1 VSGAAIGTDYSIEYP
16 DGFAAA
22 ASAAHAQPP
31 VLTVSGLGIDYLT
44 RSGESVPALRDVDLT
59 IRPGSMTAVVG
70 ESGSG
75 KTTTASAVIGLLA
88 ANAQVRSGSIVLG
101 AHGTDPELELGALG
115 PREWKK
121 VRGRRIGYIPQ
132 DPGTS
137 LNPVKTVGENVAESL
152 RLHTALGAEARR
164 ARVVEL
170 LDRVGIDRAAMR
182 ADQYPHELSGG
193 MRQRALIAAAIAVD
207 PQLLIAD
214 EPTSALDVTVQKR
227 ILDLLDELRRE
238 AGTGI
243 LFITHDLA
251 VAAERA
257 DALLV
262 VRRGHVEE
270 SGPASRLLRRPES
283 AYTRRLLA
291 DAPAMQSLLGG
302 PEAAQ
307 DGAAEAGVAEAGVA
321 EAGEAEAGAA
331 EAGTARADTVEAGT
345 AQPGSAQPDTA
356 QPDTAQ
362 PDTAQPGS
370 AQPGSAQTATGEG
383 AQAGTPSPSSAS
395 GAAAVPSSDHF
406 TQPEGAERL
415 GKAITPEADADSPPL
430 VTVSGLTQVY
440 ARVPR
445 DEHDADA
452 REQIIGIEDVSFTVA
467 RGTTLG
473 LVGESGSGKST
484 IGRALTGFLAPQSGS
499 IRVGELDAAH
509 LDRRGRRAFRRTV
522 QLVHQN
528 PASALDPVHSVGA
541 SIEEPLRNFRI
552 GSRAERRTLVEQALE
567 RVALDPSLASRRPR
581 ELSGGQLQRVAIA
594 RALVIEPEL
603 VVFDEAVSALDVTVQ
618 SQILELIDGLQREL
632 GLTYVFISHDL
643 AVVRQVAHTVTV
655 MSAGRQVESGPV
667 ADVFSRP
674 GEAYT
679 KQLLAAIPRPL
690 ETQVLDHQALSI

>member
-1 VSGAAIGTDYSIEYP
+1 MSGAAIGTDYSIEYP

-307 DGAAEAGVAEAGVA
+307 TGAAEAAAAEAGM
-321 EAGEAEAGAA
+321 A
-331 EAGTARADTVEAGT
+331 EAGTARADTVEAGS
-345 AQPGSAQPDTA
+345 AQTGSAQPDTA
-356 QPDTAQ
+356 QTATGEGTQ
-362 PDTAQPGS
+362 A
-370 AQPGSAQTATGEG
+370 ATGEG
-383 AQAGTPSPSSAS
+383 AQAGTPSSAAS

-406 TQPEGAERL
+406 TQPEDAGRL

-452 REQIIGIEDVSFTVA
+452 GEQIIGIEDVSFTVA

>member
-1 VSGAAIGTDYSIEYP
+1 MEYP
-16 DGFAAA
+16 EEFAETAG
-22 ASAAHAQPP
+22 AHAQPP
-31 VLTVSGLGIDYLT
+31 VLTVSGLSIDYRT
-44 RSGESVPALRDVDLT
+44 RSGESVPALRDVGLT

-88 ANAQVRSGSIVLG
+88 ENAQVTDGTVVLG
-101 AHGTDPELELGALG
+101 TYGEEPELDLGALS
-115 PREWKK
+115 PREWKR

-137 LNPVKTVGENVAESL
+137 LNPVKTVGANVAESL
-152 RLHTALGAEARR
+152 RLHTALSAEARR

-270 SGPASRLLRRPES
+270 SGPASRLLRHPES

-291 DAPAMQSLLGG
+291 DAPSMQSLLALGG
-302 PEAAQ
+302 DGGTAGGADEAA
-307 DGAAEAGVAEAGVA
+307 DGVAAASGGEDSGTSAGA
-321 EAGEAEAGAA
+321 GGEA
-331 EAGTARADTVEAGT
+331 R
-345 AQPGSAQPDTA
+345 
-356 QPDTAQ
+356 
-362 PDTAQPGS
+362 
-370 AQPGSAQTATGEG
+370 
-383 AQAGTPSPSSAS
+383 
-395 GAAAVPSSDHF
+395 
-406 TQPEGAERL
+406 
-415 GKAITPEADADSPPL
+415 PL
-430 VTVSGLTQVY
+430 VEVSGLTQVY

-452 REQIIGIEDVSFTVA
+452 GEQIIGIEDVGFTVE

-484 IGRALTGFLAPQSGS
+484 IGRALTGFLTPQSGA
-499 IRVGELDAAH
+499 IRVGELDATR
-509 LDRRGRRAFRRTV
+509 LDRRGLRAFRRTV

-528 PASALDPVHSVGA
+528 PASALDPVHSVGS

-552 GSRAERRTLVEQALE
+552 GSKAERKGLVARALD
-567 RVALDPSLASRRPR
+567 RVALDPSLAARRPR

-618 SQILELIDGLQREL
+618 AQILELIDGLQREL

-655 MSAGRQVESGPV
+655 MSAGRLVESGPV
-667 ADVFSRP
+667 GRVFSQP
-674 GEAYT
+674 QEAYT
-679 KQLLAAIPRPL
+679 KRLLGAIPRPL